1 MLFVCATK
9 GSALNK
15 DTEKSLDYNQDTF
28 YNLAYHKEHSV
39 VKVAEISR
47 ENFKVQ
53 VLIKSIRCL
62 KGRARVIFKAAA
74 AGNNTGNTRVFN
86 KILRH
91 RTDSHKPQL

>member
-1 MLFVCATK
+1 MFFVCAAK

-15 DTEKSLDYNQDTF
+15 DTEKGLDYNQDTF
-28 YNLAYHKEHSV
+28 YNLAYHKKHSV
-39 VKVAEISR
+39 VEVAEISR

-53 VLIKSIRCL
+53 ILIKSIRCL
-62 KGRARVIFKAAA
+62 KGCAGVIFEAAA

-91 RTDSHKPQL
+91 RTDSHKPQF